1 MDIITRTIQD
11 AVPMSNPLPFAKRW
25 WSHDLATENK
35 KIKAL
40 GKLARRKCHIRDHP
54 IHEEYRAACNDFTE
68 KVEKNKLD
76 HWTEYLEETDTHSI
90 WTTHKYLMDEPSD
103 HFISRIPTLHRNN
116 TTDPPTD
123 QTNQEKSALLYEA
136 FFKPP

>member
-1 MDIITRTIQD
+1 
-11 AVPMSNPLPFAKRW
+11 MSNPSPFAKRW

-54 IHEEYRAACNDFTE
+54 IHEEYRVACNNFAE

-76 HWTEYLEETDTHSI
+76 HWTEYLKETDAHSI
-90 WTTHKYLMDEPSD
+90 WITHKYLTDKPSD
-103 HFISRIPTLHRNN
+103 HFISQIHTLHRNN

-123 QTNQEKSALLYEA
+123 QTCYTVCIIRSLAVHT
-136 FFKPP
+136 